1 MLSLS
6 PGKEVNI
13 KFHTSLKFIRYS
25 RYLAV
30 LDTAT
35 QTAMQGRAR
44 AQESEDSP
52 LLMQEDLISLYPTPA
67 ALHAG
72 L

>member
-6 PGKEVNI
+6 LNKEVSV
-13 KFHTSLKFIRYS
+13 KFHISLKFIRYS

-30 LDTAT
+30 LQAVT

-44 AQESEDSP
+44 TQESEGSP
-52 LLMQEDLISLYPTPA
+52 LLMQKNLISLYPTAA
-67 ALHAG
+67 ALRAG